1 MVVMHVIGIEGA
13 IDPVGVRD
21 ESVKKSSQKRKQ
33 NGRGSYGVK
42 ADVVGTD

>member
-1 MVVMHVIGIEGA
+1 MVVVHVIGIEEA

-21 ESVKKSSQKRKQ
+21 ESVKKSSQKSKQ

-42 ADVVGTD
+42 ADVAGAD